1 MMRHLMNIVENA
13 QEGVKSMVEGTTG
26 QDSFSEEDVL
36 ANLEFAQEDVDS
48 HPELW
53 QEIGS
58 ISGFRLAERTQ
69 PLEGQIAFIALR
81 RGEVVAS
88 MGCDGELRGLLDDE
102 LYVWDA
108 DLATHSEIART
119 LSKDGSDLHITENGV
134 DVNDCPPDW
143 TDDEAT
149 QTGEWIKNNACL
161 KAFYGGDFPV
171 TLTAPDRGE
180 EWTF

>member
-1 MMRHLMNIVENA
+1 MRRFIQIV
-13 QEGVKSMVEGTTG
+13 
-26 QDSFSEEDVL
+26 SETL
-36 ANLEFAQEDVDS
+36 FYQGPFKAS
-48 HPELW
+48 Y
-53 QEIGS
+53 G
-58 ISGFRLAERTQ
+58 
-69 PLEGQIAFIALR
+69 
-81 RGEVVAS
+81 GEVDITILKDPSPREFRALLAKS
-88 MGCDGELRGLLDDE
+88 RYGELRGLLDDE